1 MKKVKHFCCLVSI
14 ILILLCSVSFGACSH
29 PVSKRITKR
38 EATCTETGLAQI
50 RCASCNALIKPVTIP
65 KKHIH
70 IKLQHVRNRRLVPA
84 VELLLVKNLDI
95 TGM

>member
-14 ILILLCSVSFGACSH
+14 ILILLYSVSFGACSH

-50 RCASCNALIKPVTIP
+50 RCASCDALIIPVTIP
-65 KKHIH
+65 KKAHSY
-70 IKLQHVRNRRLVPA
+70 KAATFTKPRLVPA